1 MSLNRA
7 QMMAQRDKK
16 VQNVFLDY
24 APVWLIK
31 DEYRSRKDSFFFNIV
46 YCNPVHS
53 WINGHYQYDVFNDNL
68 YQLGETRVAEQL
80 LLEIQEQT
88 PYLSGSGMGSIP
100 TNPGNRL

>member
-16 VQNVFLDY
+16 VQSVFLDY

-31 DEYRSRKDSFFFNIV
+31 DEYRSRTDSFFFNIV
-46 YCNPVHS
+46 YRNPVHS
-53 WINGHYQYDVFNDNL
+53 WISGHYQYDVFNDNL
-68 YQLGETRVAEQL
+68 YQLGEGRVAEQL

-88 PYLSGSGMGSIP
+88 PYVSGNGTGTIP